1 MNRYLQKFLEIT
13 LHHFLNLS
21 YQYKYPSLLHPN
33 KLKLVSS
40 PQVSIVVPIYR
51 PKISWLK
58 TCLDSVINQSYQNW
72 ELILVDDN
80 SNDLK
85 ITELL
90 DSYSPNPKIKII
102 VNSKNLNIVKA
113 TNRGLRKCRGDW
125 IAFLDHDDYLWPEA
139 LSESVFTINQ
149 NPQSRLIYTDQD
161 KINDSNH
168 HFDPFLKPDYNFNL
182 LRQTN
187 YINHLTLIHQS
198 TLKKLNYLR
207 EGTDLA
213 QDWDLLLRVT
223 NLLSSE
229 NIVHLPKILYSW
241 RLSSASTAS
250 SEGIKRQQSTISKIQ
265 QNILQYDLN
274 ARKITGNIGQSRYLG
289 IWSTNNQKTILP
301 YQFYFQSLIRLY
313 KQ

>member
-102 VNSKNLNIVKA
+102 VNSKNLNTVKA

-125 IAFLDHDDYLWPEA
+125 IVFLDHDDYLWPEA

-198 TLKKLNYLR
+198 TLKKL
-207 EGTDLA
+207 
-213 QDWDLLLRVT
+213 
-223 NLLSSE
+223 
-229 NIVHLPKILYSW
+229 
-241 RLSSASTAS
+241 
-250 SEGIKRQQSTISKIQ
+250 TISE
-265 QNILQYDLN
+265 
-274 ARKITGNIGQSRYLG
+274 RG
-289 IWSTNNQKTILP
+289 
-301 YQFYFQSLIRLY
+301 LI
-313 KQ
+313 